1 MEELILVNN
10 KFGWRKDGRYTILDL
25 GTMPTAIV
33 VKKAELSSLLKQA
46 ELGSLYCISLRGYFS
61 FPDYYYKLR
70 FETENE
76 AIEFACKY
84 MTRWIEELNNHL
96 VNNNSKFF

>member
-1 MEELILVNN
+1 MEELILFNN

-25 GTMPTAIV
+25 GTMPNAIV
-33 VKKAELSSLLKQA
+33 VKQA
-46 ELGSLYCISLRGYFS
+46 EVGYLYCISLRGYFS
-61 FPDYYYKLR
+61 FPDDYYKLR

-96 VNNNSKFF
+96 VNNNSK

>member
-1 MEELILVNN
+1 MEELILFNN

-25 GTMPTAIV
+25 GTMPNAIV
-33 VKKAELSSLLKQA
+33 VKQA
-46 ELGSLYCISLRGYFS
+46 ELGCLYCISLRGYFS
-61 FPDYYYKLR
+61 FPDDYYKER
-70 FETENE
+70 FITENE

-96 VNNNSKFF
+96 VNNNSR

>member
-1 MEELILVNN
+1 MTG
-10 KFGWRKDGRYTILDL
+10 KT
-25 GTMPTAIV
+25 
-33 VKKAELSSLLKQA
+33 
-46 ELGSLYCISLRGYFS
+46 SLRGYFS

>member
-1 MEELILVNN
+1 MEELILFNN

-33 VKKAELSSLLKQA
+33 VKKAEL
-46 ELGSLYCISLRGYFS
+46 GHLYCISLRGYFS
-61 FPDYYYKLR
+61 FPDDYYKLR

-96 VNNNSKFF
+96 VKNNS